1 MHFWHK
7 ICFSI
12 PRFNSLRHPLASLNI
27 ETVEFTTLVLC
38 KVQNLIKTGAFSVF
52 GPKLWPKR
60 WQVPISTGVNFDRRQ
75 ESQKILP
82 PLNSGPSM
90 FVEFQ
95 ISSKVKLLQLLLKAI
110 VTIEF
115 STLQNYG
122 LRDDRYQYWQVP
134 NLIAVENHKKLLL
147 LLNSPPSLCVEYEI
161 SKLWPKRGQVPT
173 LTGAKSG
180 KRQKLQKAMVTIEF
194 TALDLCRVQNFI
206 KIEAFAVLHPKLR
219 PERS

>member
-1 MHFWHK
+1 
-7 ICFSI
+7 
-12 PRFNSLRHPLASLNI
+12 
-27 ETVEFTTLVLC
+27 
-38 KVQNLIKTGAFSVF
+38 
-52 GPKLWPKR
+52 
-60 WQVPISTGVNFDRRQ
+60 
-75 ESQKILP
+75 
-82 PLNSGPSM
+82 M

-122 LRDDRYQYWQVP
+122 LKDDRYQYWQVS
-134 NLIAVENHKKLLL
+134 NLTAVENHKKLLL